1 MQLLMGN
8 ANPIPIPNTKWRATM
23 TKVNPTTQDNDA
35 LRARPAEVQP
45 PQHQHTDDIEFR
57 AVGESED
64 RRRFLKVAKGEK
76 TALLDVD
83 NIADPR
89 SGELKK
95 LTPLGASLIKPAA
108 RTEFLARAHDA
119 ARQQPTFLVALK
131 TGFYEGEFVLPPG
144 LDPQGPANVER
155 YFDQRYDQYHRR
167 LHPAGTIRG
176 WLQLADLCRGKTRLI
191 AGLCLSVSGPVCA
204 VFGYE
209 APGLQA
215 VSPGGFAKTTI
226 GRIVGTPWGG
236 NEKLTGKLGCGVSWN
251 QTNLNLEIVAAAFNE
266 MFLFLDDMHRAKKED
281 VEKII
286 EIMNGEG
293 RGRWTET
300 QHASFIVPVFST
312 SNTSGVAFARHFK
325 MLDQLEALIDRLSDI
340 PRPDGCPY
348 MVEGIRTSG
357 ELREYGN
364 KVRDLSRQNF
374 GLAGPEFERRLTQ
387 EVKSDRASAQAFVD
401 ARQRTYW
408 DAANDLKSLAGRD
421 LTRISDKFATAYI
434 TGCLAARYKIFP
446 YTEAEMLEALWTCQ
460 RDHLAFVD
468 QELGHAPA
476 RAISFVGASTA
487 VAQPPALAGAV
498 TPAATPFD
506 RLRRFIDRN
515 IIPQRGERDQLSVPL
530 RNGQLTFVYL
540 REHHGQEEYWFPGDL
555 FAEIAGDSREAL
567 ALKKELFGRG
577 LLVTT
582 RRGRNLSYVIKRPL
596 PSGTRPFFVVI
607 RHYPQK
613 SPARGQALAA
623 AMTV

>member
-1 MQLLMGN
+1 
-8 ANPIPIPNTKWRATM
+8 M
-23 TKVNPTTQDNDA
+23 TKMKPTTQDQA
-35 LRARPAEVQP
+35 GMQATPAAVPP
-45 PQHQHTDDIEFR
+45 PQHQHTGNITISD
-57 AVGESED
+57 VGESED
-64 RRRFLKVAKGEK
+64 RRRFLKVAKGQE
-76 TALLDVD
+76 TVLLDLD
-83 NIADPR
+83 NIADPK

-95 LTPLGASLIKPAA
+95 LTPLGEPLIKPAA
-108 RTEFLARAHDA
+108 RTEFLNRAHDA
-119 ARQQPTFLVALK
+119 ARQEPTFFVALK

-144 LDPQGPANVER
+144 LDPQGPADVER

-167 LHPAGTIRG
+167 LYPAGTIRG
-176 WLQLADLCRGKTRLI
+176 WLQLADLCRGKSRLI
-191 AGLCLSVSGPVCA
+191 AGLCLGVSGPVCA
-204 VFGYE
+204 TFGYE
-209 APGLQA
+209 APGFQL
-215 VSPGGFAKTTI
+215 VSRGGFFKTTA
-226 GRIVGTPWGG
+226 GRIIGTLWGG
-236 NEKLTGKLGCGVSWN
+236 NEKLAGKLGCGVSWN

-266 MFLFLDDMHRAKKED
+266 MSLFLDDMHRAKKED

-300 QHASFIVPVFST
+300 QRASFIVPVFST

-325 MLDQLEALIDRLSDI
+325 MLDQLEALIDRLSDV

-387 EVKSDRASAQAFVD
+387 EVKSDRASVQAFVD

-421 LTRISDKFATAYI
+421 LTRITDKFATKYI
-434 TGCLAARYKIFP
+434 AGCLAARYRIFP
-446 YTEAEMLEALWTCQ
+446 FTEAEMLDALWTCE

-476 RAISFVGASTA
+476 GAISFVGASTA

-498 TPAATPFD
+498 APSPFD
-506 RLRRFIDRN
+506 RLRRFIIRHREGGFID
-515 IIPQRGERDQLSVPL
+515 L
-530 RNGQLTFVYL
+530 RSPGLNRL
-540 REHHGQEEYWFPGDL
+540 RFQAMKRRAVKSKHARVLGYV
-555 FAEIAGDSREAL
+555 AGDEYLIPGAVFDEVAGGSSDGQT
-567 ALKKELFGRG
+567 LKKQLLHRG
-577 LLVTT
+577 LIETC
-582 RRGRNLSYVIKRPL
+582 RRGAAGVSYVVKRPL
-596 PSGTRPFFVVI
+596 PDGSRPFFVVI
-607 RHYPQK
+607 R
-613 SPARGQALAA
+613 RQAKKP
-623 AMTV
+623 